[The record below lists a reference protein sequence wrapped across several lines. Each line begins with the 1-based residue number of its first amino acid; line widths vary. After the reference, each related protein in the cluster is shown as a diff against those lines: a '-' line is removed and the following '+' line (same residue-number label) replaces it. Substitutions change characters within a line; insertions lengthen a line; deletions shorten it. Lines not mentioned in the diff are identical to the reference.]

1 MSSQPSHIGAV
12 VIGRNEGVRLQR
24 CLKSLRAVIDHVV
37 YVDSG
42 STDDSLVIAAKCAVE
57 SVSLDMS
64 TPFSA
69 GRARNAGFARLMTLH
84 PDLTAVQFVDGDC
97 ELDPN
102 WIDAGFRALNERV
115 DVAVVC
121 GRRRERSPEH
131 SLFNR
136 LIDFEWE
143 TPIGESSA
151 SGGDFL
157 IRTKCF
163 QTAGG
168 FSTQVVA
175 GEEPELGFRLRQHG
189 WKILRI
195 DHEMTLHDAAL
206 TRFSSWWKRERRGGY
221 GGLDVHFRTVSDSQS
236 YFAKHVRSTWFW
248 SLGWLCLLCL
258 ILVIGGI
265 ANSVVG
271 MIIGV
276 MLWLVAT
283 LIQVTRIALRYR
295 RSQISAID
303 SFRMASLTFLSK
315 WPQMLG
321 QIAWFRDRW
330 LGRHPRLIEYK
341 VGPPESKAFAS

>member
-1 MSSQPSHIGAV
+1 MSNLSSQIGAV
-12 VIGRNEGVRLQR
+12 VIGRNEGLRLER
-24 CLKSLRAVIDHVV
+24 CLKSLRVGIDHVV

-42 STDDSLVIAAKCAVE
+42 STDDSLSTAASCGVD
-57 SVSLDMS
+57 SVSLDPS
-64 TPFSA
+64 TRFSA
-69 GRARNAGFARLMTLH
+69 GRARNVGFARLMALH
-84 PDLTAVQFVDGDC
+84 PDLEAVQFVDGDC

-102 WIDAGFRALNERV
+102 WIEAGFTTLAERN

-121 GRRRERSPEH
+121 GRRRERFPEH

-163 QTAGG
+163 QTVGG
-168 FSTQVVA
+168 FNTQVVA
-175 GEEPELGFRLRQHG
+175 GEEPELGFRIRQHG

-206 TRFSSWWKRERRGGY
+206 TRFSSWWRRERRSGY
-221 GGLDVHFRTVSDSQS
+221 GGLDVHFRTASDSQS
-236 YFAKHVRSTWFW
+236 YFARHVRSTWFW
-248 SLGWLCLLCL
+248 SLGWFCLLSL
-258 ILVIGGI
+258 MMVAGGI
-265 ANSVVG
+265 ANGVMG
-271 MIIGV
+271 MLFGG
-276 MLWLVAT
+276 MLWLAAT
-283 LIQVTRIALRYR
+283 MIQVARIASRYR
-295 RSQISAID
+295 RPQLSIND
-303 SFRMASLTFLSK
+303 SLRMAVLTLVSK

-321 QIAWFRDRW
+321 QIAWYRDRW

-341 VGPPESKAFAS
+341 AGPPETKAFAS

>member
-1 MSSQPSHIGAV
+1 MSIQSSQIGAV
-12 VIGRNEGVRLQR
+12 VIGRNEGLRLQR
-24 CLKSLRAVIDHVV
+24 CLKSLRSVIDHVV

-42 STDDSLVIAAKCAVE
+42 STDDSLAIAAECGVE
-57 SVSLDMS
+57 SISLDIS
-64 TPFSA
+64 TTFSA
-69 GRARNAGFARLMTLH
+69 GRARNVGFARLIALH
-84 PDLTAVQFVDGDC
+84 PDLALVQFVDGDC
-97 ELDPN
+97 ELDPD
-102 WIDAGFRALNERV
+102 WIDVGFRALTERV

-121 GRRRERSPEH
+121 GRRRERAPEH

-157 IRTKCF
+157 IRAKCF
-163 QTAGG
+163 QAVGG
-168 FSTQVVA
+168 FNTQVVA

-221 GGLDVHFRTVSDSQS
+221 GGLDVHFRTTSDTHS

-258 ILVIGGI
+258 MLVIGGI
-265 ANSVVG
+265 SNGATG
-271 MIIGV
+271 MIIGGL
-276 MLWLVAT
+276 LWVVAT
-283 LIQVTRIALRYR
+283 MTQVARISSRYR
-295 RSQISAID
+295 RTQVSAAD
-303 SFRMASLTFLSK
+303 SFRMAALTLLSK

-341 VGPPESKAFAS
+341 AGPPESKAFAS

>member
-1 MSSQPSHIGAV
+1 MNSLSSHIGAV
-12 VIGRNEGVRLQR
+12 VIGRNEGLRLQR

-42 STDDSLVIAAKCAVE
+42 STDNSLAIAAECGVE
-57 SVSLDMS
+57 SVSLDIS
-64 TPFSA
+64 TTFSA
-69 GRARNAGFARLMTLH
+69 GRARNVGFARLMAMY
-84 PDLTAVQFVDGDC
+84 PDLAVVQFVDGDC
-97 ELDPN
+97 ELEPN
-102 WIDAGFRALNERV
+102 WIDVGFRALTERI
-115 DVAVVC
+115 DLAVVC
-121 GRRRERSPEH
+121 GRRRERSPED

-163 QTAGG
+163 QTVGG
-168 FSTQVVA
+168 FNTQVVA

-189 WKILRI
+189 WKILRT

-206 TRFSSWWKRERRGGY
+206 TRFSSWWRRERRGGY
-221 GGLDVHFRTVSDSQS
+221 GGLDVHFRTASDSHS

-248 SLGWLCLLCL
+248 SLGWLCILSLM
-258 ILVIGGI
+258 LVIGGI
-265 ANSVVG
+265 ANDAAG
-271 MIIGV
+271 IIIGA
-276 MLWLVAT
+276 MLWLLAT
-283 LIQVTRIALRYR
+283 MIQVTRITSRYR

-303 SFRMASLTFLSK
+303 SFRMASLTLLSK

-330 LGRHPRLIEYK
+330 SGRHPQLIEYK
-341 VGPPESKAFAS
+341 AGPPESKAFAS

>member
-1 MSSQPSHIGAV
+1 MINLSSCIGAV

-42 STDDSLVIAAKCAVE
+42 STDDSLAIAAECGVE
-57 SVSLDMS
+57 SVSLDTS
-64 TPFSA
+64 TVFSA
-69 GRARNAGFARLMTLH
+69 GRARNLGFSRLTAMH
-84 PDLTAVQFVDGDC
+84 PDLAAVQFVDGDC

-102 WIDAGFRALNERV
+102 WIDVGFRALNERV

-163 QTAGG
+163 QTVGG
-168 FSTQVVA
+168 FNTQIVA

-206 TRFSSWWKRERRGGY
+206 TRFSAWWRRERRGGY
-221 GGLDVHFRTVSDSQS
+221 GGLDVHSRTASDSHS
-236 YFAKHVRSTWFW
+236 YFARHVRSTWFW
-248 SLGWLCLLCL
+248 SVGWLCLLCL
-258 ILVIGGI
+258 MLVTGGI
-265 ANSVVG
+265 ANGVVG
-271 MIIGV
+271 MLVGGT
-276 MLWLVAT
+276 LWFAAT
-283 LIQVTRIALRYR
+283 LIQVTRIASRYR
-295 RSQISAID
+295 CPQISAID
-303 SFRMASLTFLSK
+303 SYLMASLTLLSK

>member
-1 MSSQPSHIGAV
+1 MNSLSSHIGAV
-12 VIGRNEGVRLQR
+12 VIGRNEGVRLHR
-24 CLKSLRAVIDHVV
+24 CLKSLRTVIDHVV

-42 STDDSLVIAAKCAVE
+42 STDDSLAIAAECGVE
-57 SVSLDMS
+57 CVSLDTSS
-64 TPFSA
+64 TFSA
-69 GRARNAGFARLMTLH
+69 GRARNVGFARLIALH
-84 PDLTAVQFVDGDC
+84 PDLVAVQFVDGDC
-97 ELDPN
+97 ELDSN
-102 WIDAGFRALNERV
+102 WIDAGFRALTERV

-121 GRRRERSPEH
+121 GRRRERCPDH

-157 IRTKCF
+157 IRAKCF
-163 QTAGG
+163 QAVGG
-168 FSTQVVA
+168 FNTQVVA
-175 GEEPELGFRLRQHG
+175 GEEPELGFRLRQQG

-221 GGLDVHFRTVSDSQS
+221 GGLDVHSRTALDNQS

-248 SLGWLCLLCL
+248 SLGWLCMLCL
-258 ILVIGGI
+258 MLAIGGV
-265 ANSVVG
+265 ANGFVG
-271 MIIGV
+271 MLFCG
-276 MLWLVAT
+276 MLWFVAT
-283 LIQVTRIALRYR
+283 LIQVARIASRYR
-295 RSQISAID
+295 SSQVSAVD
-303 SFRMASLTFLSK
+303 SFRMAALTLLSK

-341 VGPPESKAFAS
+341 AGPPESKAFAS

>member
-1 MSSQPSHIGAV
+1 MNSLSNQVGAV

-42 STDDSLVIAAKCAVE
+42 STDDSLSIAAECGVE
-57 SVSLDMS
+57 SVSLDPS
-64 TPFSA
+64 TTFSA
-69 GRARNAGFARLMTLH
+69 GRARNVGFARLMAQH
-84 PDLTAVQFVDGDC
+84 PDLIAVQFVDGDC
-97 ELDPN
+97 ELEAN
-102 WIDAGFRALNERV
+102 WIDIGFEALSEHV
-115 DVAVVC
+115 EVAVVC
-121 GRRRERSPEH
+121 GRRRERFPEH

-136 LIDFEWE
+136 LIDLEWE

-157 IRTKCF
+157 IRTRCF
-163 QTAGG
+163 QTIGG
-168 FSTQVVA
+168 FNTQVVA

-221 GGLDVHFRTVSDSQS
+221 GGLDVHFRTASDSNS
-236 YFAKHVRSTWFW
+236 YFARHVRSTWFW

-258 ILVIGGI
+258 MVVIG
-265 ANSVVG
+265 SVATGTAG
-271 MIIGV
+271 MIICGL
-276 MLWLVAT
+276 LWLVIT
-283 LIQVTRIALRYR
+283 LIQVARIASRYR
-295 RSQISAID
+295 RPQVSMLD
-303 SFRMASLTFLSK
+303 SFRMAVLTLLSK

-321 QIAWFRDRW
+321 QMSWFRDRW

-341 VGPPESKAFAS
+341 ADPPEGKAFAS